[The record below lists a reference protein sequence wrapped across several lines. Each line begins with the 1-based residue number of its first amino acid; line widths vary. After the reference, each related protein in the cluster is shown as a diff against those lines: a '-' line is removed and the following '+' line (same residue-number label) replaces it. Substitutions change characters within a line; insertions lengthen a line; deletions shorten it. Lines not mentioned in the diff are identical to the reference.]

1 MMSGVSAGNAT
12 TSNTVVAR
20 SMNSGAN
27 ASAAASAPC
36 MPSGVTLTMR
46 SKSGSGSSATQ
57 WYRYF
62 SARAP
67 PASAL
72 RASTLRSAK
81 PAPRNAATTAFA
93 MPPEPR
99 TSTRCA
105 GSRACSSMSI
115 AIAS

>member
-1 MMSGVSAGNAT
+1 MKGSV
-12 TSNTVVAR
+12 
-20 SMNSGAN
+20 N

-36 MPSGVTLTMR
+36 MPSGVTFTIR

-57 WYRYF
+57 AYPYF
-62 SARAP
+62 
-67 PASAL
+67 PASAGPASAI
-72 RASTLRSAK
+72 RATTVRSSK

-99 TSTRCA
+99 TSTRWW
-105 GSRACSSMSI
+105 GSRSCSAISI